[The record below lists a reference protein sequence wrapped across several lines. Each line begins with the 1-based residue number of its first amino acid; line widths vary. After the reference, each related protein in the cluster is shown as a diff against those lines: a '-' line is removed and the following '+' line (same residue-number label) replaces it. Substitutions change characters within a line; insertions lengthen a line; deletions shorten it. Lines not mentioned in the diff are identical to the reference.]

1 MKSARVLAAALL
13 ALALPASAQYTN
25 TMNGRQFSNMHAA
38 NADFLMSQMIQQGQ
52 WNIMRMTMEQTIE
65 KQRRAQGLAPAPAAQ
80 GRAPAPAPKAA
91 PAKVAYKY
99 PLTAT
104 DFKPAGAR
112 NVPQQLSAAVG
123 DPNERRQFEA
133 ACREILATIEKTPG
147 FRKNNLAAAMTVLL
161 GVSLQ
166 VVKQIEI
173 PDAES
178 QEFMRGL
185 NDQLAALSAF
195 STMSPEKRTQVY
207 DTMVIVGGLIA
218 GIAQNAAETR
228 NREMAALAL
237 QMAKDSLAQFGVKS

>member
-1 MKSARVLAAALL
+1 MKIARVLAAALV
-13 ALALPASAQYTN
+13 ALALPAAAQYTN
-25 TMNGRQFSNMHAA
+25 TLNGRQFSNMHAA

-52 WNIMRMTMEQTIE
+52 WNVMRLTMEQAIE
-65 KQRRAQGLAPAPAAQ
+65 KQRRAQGVAPAPAQ
-80 GRAPAPAPKAA
+80 GRAPAPKPA
-91 PAKVAYKY
+91 PAKVAYKH
-99 PLTAT
+99 PLSAT

-112 NVPQQLSAAVG
+112 TVPQQLSAAVTDG
-123 DPNERRQFEA
+123 NDRRQFEA
-133 ACREILATIEKTPG
+133 ACRDILATIEKTPG

-185 NDQLAALSAF
+185 NDQLAPLPAFAAMSA
-195 STMSPEKRTQVY
+195 EKRTQVY

-218 GIAQNAAETR
+218 GIAQNAADTQ
-228 NREMAALAL
+228 NREMAALAQ
-237 QMAKDSLAQFGVKS
+237 QMAKDALAQFGVKG

>member
-1 MKSARVLAAALL
+1 MKIARVLGAALV
-13 ALALPASAQYTN
+13 ALALPASAQYMN

-52 WNIMRMTMEQTIE
+52 WNIMRMSMDQAIE
-65 KQRRAQGLAPAPAAQ
+65 KQRRAQGLAPAPAQ
-80 GRAPAPAPKAA
+80 GRAPAPKAA

-123 DPNERRQFEA
+123 NAADRRQFEA
-133 ACREILATIEKTPG
+133 ACRDILATIEKTPG

-185 NDQLAALSAF
+185 NDQLAPLSAF
-195 STMSPEKRTQVY
+195 SGMTAEKRTQVY

-218 GIAQNAAETR
+218 GIAQNAAETQ
-228 NREMAALAL
+228 NREMAALAQ
-237 QMAKDSLAQFGVKS
+237 QMAKDALAQFGVKS